1 MAKIPDNIVSI
12 MMVDNAG
19 AVVSVP
25 VSDFIS
31 ATTTTVVSAPAV
43 VASTKAAK
51 TEIVNTTIA

>member
-31 ATTTTVVSAPAV
+31 AIIKS
-43 VASTKAAK
+43 
-51 TEIVNTTIA
+51 IVI